1 MHMQSLLRKAL
12 VLAISAYFSFG
23 VSDIKAS
30 RSSLKNNR
38 HRISSSKASTLSK
51 SNDPAPTEP
60 EKTIQKKAPVV
71 LSVINAK
78 NHDLLQTTTLPILL
92 NIKADWCTTYEAMA
106 TSFKSVANELH
117 KKCMCAEIEVDS
129 FEDSDETIQFL
140 QSKYGVSI
148 NCIPTILVLK
158 NGKVQEQI
166 EGTHDKETFKTK
178 ILAHLK

>member
-1 MHMQSLLRKAL
+1 MHMQSLLHKAL
-12 VLAISAYFSFG
+12 ILIISAYFSFG

-38 HRISSSKASTLSK
+38 HRISSSKTPATKNSTLLIAES
-51 SNDPAPTEP
+51 T
-60 EKTIQKKAPVV
+60 KTIAEKPV
-71 LSVINAK
+71 LSIISPK
-78 NHDLLQTTTLPILL
+78 NYDALQTTTLPILL

>member
-1 MHMQSLLRKAL
+1 MQMQSLLRKAL
-12 VLAISAYFSFG
+12 ILIISAYLSFNTR
-23 VSDIKAS
+23 DIKAS

-38 HRISSSKASTLSK
+38 HRISSSKTPTTKNSSVLLAESTK
-51 SNDPAPTEP
+51 VIQQ
-60 EKTIQKKAPVV
+60 EKPV
-71 LSVINAK
+71 LSVISPK
-78 NHDLLQTTTLPILL
+78 NHDLLQTTTLPVLL
-92 NIKADWCTTYEAMA
+92 NIKADWCTTYEVMA
-106 TSFKSVANELH
+106 ASFKSVANELH
-117 KKCMCAEIEVDS
+117 KRCMCAEIEVDS